1 MKFIYLIIST
11 FLFNPVY
18 LFADEG
24 MWLPLLLKQLNEKK
38 MQSAG
43 LKISAEDIYSV
54 NRSSL
59 KDAVALFG
67 RGCTGEIISNEGLLL
82 TNHHCGFSQIQDH
95 STLENDYLKNGFWAK
110 TKENEMTNPGL
121 SVSFLIRMEDVT
133 EAITQDLY
141 KLTDENARENI
152 VAQRSLEIVK
162 KAIAG
167 THYEASVKPMYN
179 GNEYY
184 LFVME
189 VFKDVRLVGAPPSS
203 IGKFGKDED
212 NWSWPRHTGDFSLF
226 RIYAGKD
233 NKPAEY
239 SKDNIP
245 FTPRYVMPICT
256 TGVNENDFTMV
267 YGFPG
272 RTNEYLT
279 SYAVEQLITISNPI
293 KVDLRG
299 KRLEVMNRFMEAD
312 REIFLKYADKYSSI
326 SNYHKKW
333 KGETKG
339 LLKANAID
347 KKRSFERLFE
357 NRVNADEQ
365 YLRYLDLIPEIKKQY
380 DALEII
386 QPELDLFNEGLFV
399 IELFKFTNS
408 FATIANVTSEEISS
422 DKTKELIKNLQSI
435 SKSFFKDYY
444 APIDREIATDLI
456 NTYYKKTNLSAS
468 PDFIPSFRKG
478 FAAEDLKLAVD
489 QLFEQSFLDE
499 ESEVSKFL
507 NDLTVSGIARLKNDP
522 VFQLVNFYNNF
533 YKENILNK
541 YNEIN
546 KKLIPLNR
554 SFVKA
559 QREVITEK
567 QFYPDANS
575 TLRIAYGKIEGYAP
589 NDAVTFEWNT
599 TGEGILQKNNTEH
612 SDYAIEPRM
621 KMLLENKDFGN
632 YAEKNGA
639 LPICFAASNHTT
651 GGNSGSPV
659 LNAKGH
665 LIGTNFDRNWEGTMS
680 DIYYDINQVRNIVL
694 DVRYTLWVID
704 KYAEAGHLI
713 KEMQLVK

>member
-1 MKFIYLIIST
+1 ML
-11 FLFNPVY
+11 
-18 LFADEG
+18 ADEG
-24 MWLPLLLKQLNEKK
+24 MWLPLLLKQMNEKK
-38 MQSAG
+38 MQSSG

-59 KDAVALFG
+59 KDAVVLFG
-67 RGCTGEIISNEGLLL
+67 RGCTGEIISDAGLLL
-82 TNHHCGFSQIQDH
+82 TNHHCGFSQIQNH
-95 STLENDYLKNGFWAK
+95 SSVENDYLKDGFWAK

-121 SVSFLIRMEDVT
+121 SASFLIRMEDVT
-133 EAITQDLY
+133 EAVTKDLY
-141 KLTDENARENI
+141 KLSDENARENI

-162 KAIAG
+162 KAIEG
-167 THYEASVKPMYN
+167 SHYEASVKPMYN

-189 VFKDVRLVGAPPSS
+189 VFKDVRLVGAPPST

-212 NWSWPRHTGDFSLF
+212 NWSWPRHSGDFSIF

-239 SKDNIP
+239 SKENVP
-245 FTPRYVMPICT
+245 FVPRYVMPICT
-256 TGVNENDFTMV
+256 SGVSENDFTMV

-299 KRLEVMNRFMEAD
+299 KRLEVMNRYMEAD
-312 REIFLKYADKYSSI
+312 REIFLKYADKYSGI
-326 SNYHKKW
+326 SNYYKKW

-339 LLKANAID
+339 LIKAHAID
-347 KKRSFERLFE
+347 KKKSFERLFE

-365 YLRYLDLIPEIKKQY
+365 YIRYFGLIPEIKNQY
-380 DALEII
+380 DALQII
-386 QPELDLFNEGLFV
+386 QPELDLFNEGIFV
-399 IELFKFTNS
+399 IELFKFANTFSTLANS
-408 FATIANVTSEEISS
+408 SIEDIDSE
-422 DKTKELIKNLQSI
+422 KTKEAIKTL
-435 SKSFFKDYY
+435 KSSAQTFFKDYY
-444 APIDREIATDLI
+444 LPIDREIAAEMIT
-456 NTYYKKTNLSAS
+456 TYYNKTNLSAT
-468 PDFIPSFRKG
+468 PDFLPSFRKG
-478 FAAEDLKLAVD
+478 FAAEDLKLVVD
-489 QLFEQSFLDE
+489 QLYEQSFLDDE
-499 ESEVSKFL
+499 KEVIDFL
-507 NDLTVSGIARLKNDP
+507 NNPTKTGLIRLKNDP
-522 VFQLVNFYNNF
+522 VYQLITFYNSF
-533 YKENILNK
+533 YRENILDK

-575 TLRIAYGKIEGYAP
+575 TLRVAYGKIEGYMP
-589 NDAVTFEWNT
+589 NDAVTYEWNT
-599 TGEGILQKNNTEH
+599 TGEGILEKNNTEH
-612 SDYAIEPRM
+612 ADYAIEPRM
-621 KMLLENKDFGN
+621 KMLLEKKDFGD
-632 YAEKNGA
+632 YGEKNGT

-659 LNAKGH
+659 LNAKGQ

-680 DIYYDINQVRNIVL
+680 DVYYDINQVRNIVL
-694 DVRYTLWVID
+694 DVRFTLWVID

-713 KEMQLVK
+713 KEMNLVK